1 MKETE
6 EADHGNTTEETETG
20 IEIETETGTGGQGDD
35 IHQAS
40 QDLNHNFIINISF
53 H

>member
-1 MKETE
+1 MKETEEADPVKETE
-6 EADHGNTTEETETG
+6 EADHGNSTEETET
-20 IEIETETGTGGQGDD
+20 EGQGDD

-40 QDLNHNFIINISF
+40 QDLNHNFIISISF

>member
-6 EADHGNTTEETETG
+6 EADHGNTTEETE
-20 IEIETETGTGGQGDD
+20 IEIETETGGQGDD

-40 QDLNHNFIINISF
+40 QDLNHNFIISISF